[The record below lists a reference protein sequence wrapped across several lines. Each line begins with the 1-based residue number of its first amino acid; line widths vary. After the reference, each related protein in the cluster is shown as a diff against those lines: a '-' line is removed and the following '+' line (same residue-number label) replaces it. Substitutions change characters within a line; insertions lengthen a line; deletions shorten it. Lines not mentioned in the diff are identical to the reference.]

1 MKRIC
6 FVLATL
12 TLCIF
17 VSCGNPA
24 NGTEAQN
31 QNGNNESSDS
41 GNTAS
46 DSKVIK
52 SSGIKFDFSGAKAIA
67 RLEKEDTPRAA
78 SSSGHFREYVKI
90 KEHGE
95 MEDAVIVEDN
105 CHLAEIT
112 DIHTSPVDT
121 SKDVF
126 IVLKEESVIAYEE
139 DESGEGKKT
148 TAGQLICVHEDGSIA
163 DILAYKD
170 EDNNIIHMNL
180 KKESLVF
187 DGKGIAYFI
196 CSYKDNSDMI
206 FQYDSQNN
214 KLENLVAEV
223 DGITYSK
230 MQMDKE
236 GEWIFVS
243 GSSGNKSFLRA
254 LPVSN
259 PNTPVNLFYSSNAY
273 VGAPYNWVYDDN
285 SGIIFFVLQDG
296 DNLGLFKATKNGGF
310 KDKTFIAEH
319 TSTEREDYEPVELFE
334 SSLLSEDERSNG
346 WSNFSWNS
354 DFIVEKEFS
363 ASALVNSLIK
373 RITDAEDKALDISFL
388 HGYSPENVD
397 SNGKPMSDYIYLSSD
412 MVDIRFDAFA
422 NDSEKFKT
430 LYELTKGKK
439 NEEIFEALNNWIGM
453 AVLFDVLN
461 DSRYKVEYDWDYPY
475 GYAMPIT
482 ETARYNNNFLA
493 DTVYVKGTDI
503 LLKDYDEKIITYY
516 KDLTWNSEKNAYDF
530 IERVDVTGKDCF
542 RKNENGAYLTS
553 GTGDDNRSCI
563 INGFSGK
570 PEKPSILCYS
580 FTKNY
585 SEILDYLY
593 SFCNIDGEKEF
604 NLTYFENDENYSSL
618 YTTLKDEKALEWIDA
633 DLERRSLFAKALGLY
648 RTSHRTYENDDPKN
662 GKIIDTYVNEINC
675 DSLISFIAKTCYLK
689 GTENSA
695 VSWNVI
701 ENYYISY
708 SSVPAEAVRVRGE
721 DYLLFVND
729 TGVYFECT
737 NMDELSYY
745 LVQVAEP
752 TGRIVER
759 IKKVELPK
767 GKVVDHERSKNRFVM
782 KIALVGDNNSELGY
796 QHLYAVDL
804 DSGEIINCFDSLPNK
819 NELEVISFSCADSL
833 LYFSAVSSTNATSV
847 ENYVVDLT
855 TNSCESLGVK
865 RKMLAIFTF

>member
-1 MKRIC
+1 MKRVG
-6 FVLATL
+6 FVFGALV
-12 TLCIF
+12 LCLF

-24 NGTEAQN
+24 NGTEGQN
-31 QNGNNESSDS
+31 QNGNNESSDP

-46 DSKVIK
+46 DPKVVK

-67 RLEKEDTPRAA
+67 RLEKEETSRAA

-95 MEDAVIVEDN
+95 MEDAIIVEDN

-112 DIHTSPVDT
+112 DIHTSPVET

-163 DILAYKD
+163 DVLTYTD
-170 EDNNIIHMNL
+170 EDNNTGRMNL

-196 CSYKDNSDMI
+196 CSYKYNSDMI
-206 FQYDSQNN
+206 FKYDSQNN

-223 DGITYSK
+223 DGLTYSK

-243 GSSGNKSFLRA
+243 GSSGNKAFLRA

-259 PNTPVNLFYSSNAY
+259 PNAPVNLFYSSNAY

-296 DNLGLFKATKNGGF
+296 DNSGLFKATKNGGF
-310 KDKTFIAEH
+310 KDKTFIAAH
-319 TSTEREDYEPVELFE
+319 TSTEREDYKPVELFE
-334 SSLLSEDERSNG
+334 SSLLSEDKRSSE
-346 WSNFSWNS
+346 WSNFAWNS
-354 DFIVEKEFS
+354 DFIVENEFS
-363 ASALVNSLIK
+363 ANTLVNSLIK
-373 RITDAEDKALDISFL
+373 RITNAEDMAFDISFL

-397 SNGKPMSDYIYLSSD
+397 SYGVPVLDNIYLSSD
-412 MVDIRFDAFA
+412 KVEIRFDVFA
-422 NDSEKFKT
+422 NGSGKFKT

-439 NEEIFEALNNWIGM
+439 NEEAFEALNNWIGM

-461 DSRYKVEYDWDYPY
+461 DSRYKVEYDWGYSS
-475 GYAMPIT
+475 GYAMPKT

-493 DTVYVKGTDI
+493 DIVYVKGTDI
-503 LLKDYDEKIITYY
+503 LLKDYDKTIITYY
-516 KDLTWNSEKNAYDF
+516 NDNSWNSEKNAYDF
-530 IERVDVTGKDCF
+530 IDKVDVTGKDCF
-542 RKNENGAYLTS
+542 RKNEKGSYITS
-553 GTGDDNRSCI
+553 GIGSSYRNTI
-563 INGFSGK
+563 INGISGK

-580 FTKNY
+580 FTKKY

-593 SFCNIDGEKEF
+593 SFCNIDGDKEF
-604 NLTYFENDENYSSL
+604 NLTSFKDDEKYSSL

-633 DLERRSLFAKALGLY
+633 DLERRSLFAKVLGLE
-648 RTSHRTYENDDPKN
+648 SVFHRTYENDDPKN
-662 GKIIDTYVNEINC
+662 GRIIDTYANEINC
-675 DSLISFIAKTCYLK
+675 DSLIAFIAKTCYIK
-689 GTENSA
+689 GTEDSA

-701 ENYYISY
+701 DNYSISY
-708 SSVPAEAVRVRGE
+708 SSVPAEVVRVQGE
-721 DYLLFVND
+721 NYLLFVND
-729 TGVYFECT
+729 SGVYFEYT
-737 NMDELSYY
+737 DMNELSYY
-745 LVQVAEP
+745 LVQVAES

-804 DSGEIINCFDSLPNK
+804 DSGDIINCFDSLPNK